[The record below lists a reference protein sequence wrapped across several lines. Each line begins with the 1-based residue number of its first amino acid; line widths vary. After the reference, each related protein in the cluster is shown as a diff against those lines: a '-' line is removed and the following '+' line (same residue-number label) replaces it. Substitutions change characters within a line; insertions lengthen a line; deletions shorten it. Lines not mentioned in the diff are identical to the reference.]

1 VGGGPLDCD
10 DGNVCTDDSC
20 DPGTGCQYVNNTAPC
35 DDGLF
40 CTTGEICSLGVCA
53 GALSERQAPD
63 VALVALSLTG
73 DTAGDC
79 DTNDCVIDVDDD
91 PDFPDGNWVVADSNN
106 ATTEIRLGFPTPSG
120 IPSAGA
126 DLQEFRAQVREFGT
140 GQTGTPLARIELW
153 ENGTLVRAGLDTSVN
168 GTNQV
173 LSFTWNANELA
184 NPDGSL
190 VEIRIVGTKSGG
202 PPAVRN
208 AVDIGAVEWN
218 AVITSIGGG
227 AATDCSFL
235 DDACNV
241 GVCNEVSDSCET
253 QPANEGLSCDDGAA
267 CLEGETCQSGTCTG
281 GAAPDCSAFGD
292 QCNTASCDPAGL
304 EGNCDT
310 LTPANEGLSCDDGA
324 ACLEGETCQSGT
336 CSGGAAP
343 DCSAVGD
350 QCNTASCDP
359 VGAEGNCDTLTA
371 ANEGLSCDDGDA
383 CTQTDSCASGA
394 CVGADPVLCDDGNVC
409 TIDSC
414 DSANGSCIFDAPAAN
429 GLPCDDGISCTVDAC
444 SSGACV
450 GTDDCPVGELCDTGL
465 DACIPSINATL
476 AFDSTGC
483 SGADVVVPITIDSVD
498 GVLSMD
504 LVFTY
509 DPAVLQATAVYQTPL
524 TDSLSMTADIGTPG
538 AVDISMS
545 GASALT
551 GSGEVAWV
559 VFTTVGAAGIGSDL
573 VWVSQSLN
581 GGAIPLGG
589 NDGRIDVIGS
599 SVSLSMPDDAVG
611 AVGSNVFVPVVAD
624 PADGLGVNL
633 TVEFNPDVLQVVN
646 VTNTTIS
653 QTHTVTYNDTVP
665 GKVAIALFGTTT
677 LSGVGPI
684 VEIEF
689 QVLGSDWNVSPLN
702 LTQGDID
709 EGSISSCLDD
719 GLFVVCDCDDGNV
732 CTADSCDLATQSCV
746 NDAAAND
753 GVACDDG
760 DACTENDLCSGGV
773 CGGGAVNCDDGN
785 VCTNDACDAGVGCV
799 YTNNTSPCDDGN
811 ACTDGDACAA
821 GACVSGGPLD
831 CDDGNVC
838 TNDACD
844 SGVGCVYTN
853 NTSPCDDGDAC
864 TVGDSCAAGACVS
877 GGPLGCDDGNV
888 CTNDACDSGVGCV
901 YTNNTSPCDDG
912 DACTMGDSCA
922 AGACVSGGPLGC
934 DDGNVCTNDACDSG
948 VGCVYTNNTD
958 PCSDGVSC
966 TTDVCSGGSCVGTDI
981 CPVDEYCDFGLD
993 ACALIDKVTL
1003 PFDATGC
1010 SGSDVVVPITVDS
1023 VDGVLTMD
1031 LEFTYDPAVLQ
1042 AAGVYQTPLSSALT
1056 MTTDLGVPGTVD
1068 IAMTGATPL
1077 TGSGDVAWVVF
1088 TTVGAPGTGSDLIWV
1103 NNTLNAGGV
1112 VSAGVNGRID
1122 VISSMVQLRLPDNAV
1137 GTPGSNVRVPLFSD
1151 PADGLGLDLT
1161 VEYNPDVLQVVDVHL
1176 TPISQ
1181 NHALTFN
1188 GPPGMLMISM
1198 FGTTP
1203 LAGVGAILEIEFQ
1216 VIGADGDISPLN
1228 LTRGEINEGEVTTC
1242 LDDGKFK
1249 VCDTL
1254 APEATGVQVG
1264 NVGAT
1269 VVTWDDLGPGFLYD
1283 LVSGTL
1289 ADLHADDGV
1298 DDAQCE
1304 ATDTASTSY
1313 NDPRPDPLVGEGYY
1327 YVIRSQNACG
1337 EGTLGLATSGVERLP
1352 TATCP

>member
-1 VGGGPLDCD
+1 
-10 DGNVCTDDSC
+10 
-20 DPGTGCQYVNNTAPC
+20 
-35 DDGLF
+35 
-40 CTTGEICSLGVCA
+40 
-53 GALSERQAPD
+53 
-63 VALVALSLTG
+63 
-73 DTAGDC
+73 
-79 DTNDCVIDVDDD
+79 
-91 PDFPDGNWVVADSNN
+91 
-106 ATTEIRLGFPTPSG
+106 
-120 IPSAGA
+120 
-126 DLQEFRAQVREFGT
+126 
-140 GQTGTPLARIELW
+140 
-153 ENGTLVRAGLDTSVN
+153 
-168 GTNQV
+168 
-173 LSFTWNANELA
+173 
-184 NPDGSL
+184 
-190 VEIRIVGTKSGG
+190 
-202 PPAVRN
+202 
-208 AVDIGAVEWN
+208 
-218 AVITSIGGG
+218 
-227 AATDCSFL
+227 
-235 DDACNV
+235 
-241 GVCNEVSDSCET
+241 
-253 QPANEGLSCDDGAA
+253 
-267 CLEGETCQSGTCTG
+267 
-281 GAAPDCSAFGD
+281 
-292 QCNTASCDPAGL
+292 
-304 EGNCDT
+304 
-310 LTPANEGLSCDDGA
+310 
-324 ACLEGETCQSGT
+324 
-336 CSGGAAP
+336 
-343 DCSAVGD
+343 
-350 QCNTASCDP
+350 
-359 VGAEGNCDTLTA
+359 
-371 ANEGLSCDDGDA
+371 
-383 CTQTDSCASGA
+383 
-394 CVGADPVLCDDGNVC
+394 
-409 TIDSC
+409 
-414 DSANGSCIFDAPAAN
+414 
-429 GLPCDDGISCTVDAC
+429 
-444 SSGACV
+444 
-450 GTDDCPVGELCDTGL
+450 
-465 DACIPSINATL
+465 
-476 AFDSTGC
+476 
-483 SGADVVVPITIDSVD
+483 
-498 GVLSMD
+498 
-504 LVFTY
+504 
-509 DPAVLQATAVYQTPL
+509 
-524 TDSLSMTADIGTPG
+524 
-538 AVDISMS
+538 
-545 GASALT
+545 
-551 GSGEVAWV
+551 
-559 VFTTVGAAGIGSDL
+559 
-573 VWVSQSLN
+573 
-581 GGAIPLGG
+581 
-589 NDGRIDVIGS
+589 
-599 SVSLSMPDDAVG
+599 
-611 AVGSNVFVPVVAD
+611 
-624 PADGLGVNL
+624 
-633 TVEFNPDVLQVVN
+633 
-646 VTNTTIS
+646 
-653 QTHTVTYNDTVP
+653 
-665 GKVAIALFGTTT
+665 
-677 LSGVGPI
+677 
-684 VEIEF
+684 
-689 QVLGSDWNVSPLN
+689 
-702 LTQGDID
+702 
-709 EGSISSCLDD
+709 
-719 GLFVVCDCDDGNV
+719 
-732 CTADSCDLATQSCV
+732 
-746 NDAAAND
+746 
-753 GVACDDG
+753 
-760 DACTENDLCSGGV
+760 
-773 CGGGAVNCDDGN
+773 
-785 VCTNDACDAGVGCV
+785 
-799 YTNNTSPCDDGN
+799 
-811 ACTDGDACAA
+811 
-821 GACVSGGPLD
+821 VSGGPLD
-831 CDDGNVC
+831 
-838 TNDACD
+838 
-844 SGVGCVYTN
+844 
-853 NTSPCDDGDAC
+853 
-864 TVGDSCAAGACVS
+864 
-877 GGPLGCDDGNV
+877 CDDGNV

-966 TTDVCSGGSCVGTDI
+966 TTDVCSGGTCVGTDI